1 MIDLVYMHRL
11 LLDFQQV
18 LPHNKKMH
26 QSNSVRVSRD
36 ILFVGV
42 TITYRV
48 NVVGRINKTDRSLCV
63 RLFPV
68 LVLRNVSNQIKKT
81 EILRVGVT
89 MMDRE
94 HVNPDA

>member
-26 QSNSVRVSRD
+26 QSNSVRVIRD
-36 ILFVGV
+36 ILFVV
-42 TITYRV
+42 VDILHTE
-48 NVVGRINKTDRSLCV
+48 NVVDPGNKTDRSLCV

-68 LVLRNVSNQIKKT
+68 VVLRTVSNQIKKT

>member
-26 QSNSVRVSRD
+26 QSNSVRVIRD

-48 NVVGRINKTDRSLCV
+48 NVVDPGNKTDRSLCV
-63 RLFPV
+63 RLMPV
-68 LVLRNVSNQIKKT
+68 RVLGTALNQIKKT
-81 EILRVGVT
+81 ETPVVDVR

>member
-1 MIDLVYMHRL
+1 VIDLVYMHRL
-11 LLDFQQV
+11 LLDSQQV

-26 QSNSVRVSRD
+26 QSNSVRVIRD
-36 ILFVGV
+36 ILFVV
-42 TITYRV
+42 V
-48 NVVGRINKTDRSLCV
+48 VKEANVEDPGKKTDRSLCV

-68 LVLRNVSNQIKKT
+68 VVLRTVINQIKKT
-81 EILRVGVT
+81 ETPVVDVR